1 MPSACPKCDAAIVAG
16 TTACKK
22 CGLAID
28 RMDSFAASREAAVPE
43 PLVRAWERAVDK
55 WDDTPRHEEVLRLIT
70 QNDAYAWGAAKYRS
84 RAGEPIADKF
94 LERVRKSAEA
104 TMMTSATA
112 RNVVEKNPYRN
123 TVALLVIVVLA
134 IAGALLYAKVKSSA
148 PQPTPPSVEGQP

>member
-1 MPSACPKCDAAIVAG
+1 VPSACPKCGAAIVAD
-16 TTACKK
+16 TPACTK
-22 CGLAID
+22 CGLAVAK
-28 RMDSFAASREAAVPE
+28 MASFAAAREAAVPE
-43 PLVRAWERAVDK
+43 PLVRAWELAVEQ
-55 WDDTPRHEEVLRLIT
+55 WSNPARHEEVLRLIT

-84 RAGEPIADKF
+84 RAGDPIADRF

-123 TVALLVIVVLA
+123 TVALLVIVILA

-148 PQPTPPSVEGQP
+148 PQPTPPSVEGRP